1 MIDRGSFEKRWIES
15 IPGISDIGG
24 RFVVERTIHAFYL
37 LQKVAKSRLEDKFVF
52 KGGTNAESIQR

>member
-24 RFVVERTIHAFYL
+24 RLVVERTIHAFYCFKKS
-37 LQKVAKSRLEDKFVF
+37 QRVASKANLYSK
-52 KGGTNAESIQR
+52 AS